1 MLPIRPRKPFMT
13 SLRSPRPATRRALV
27 AAAATAALLLAAGAA
42 QADGRMLPSRPL
54 KAWQDEC
61 AACHI
66 AFPPALLPAA
76 SWKRV
81 MNGLDKHYGVDA
93 AMDAQTTAQI
103 AAWLQSEAGTGKRA
117 REEPAQ
123 DRITRSAWFVRKH
136 DEVRADAW
144 KRASVKSPANCA
156 ACHTGAERGDYDE
169 DNVRIPR

>member
-1 MLPIRPRKPFMT
+1 MT
-13 SLRSPRPATRRALV
+13 VFSPTRPAAWRAL
-27 AAAATAALLLAAGAA
+27 AATALLLAASAA

-54 KAWQDEC
+54 KAYQDEC

-76 SWKRV
+76 SWRRV

-103 AAWLQSEAGTGKRA
+103 GAWLQAEAGTGKRA

-136 DEVRADAW
+136 DEVRADVW
-144 KRASVKSPANCA
+144 KRAAVKSPANCA
-156 ACHTGAERGDYDE
+156 ACHGGAERGDYDE
-169 DNVRIPR
+169 DGVRIPR